1 MANIPHM
8 NKGVWGHTP
17 PDIWSLFVRVFLF
30 AVYIPFTSRFGAFFC
45 KVMEQTDNIF
55 TGQCREWMRNLRSI
69 PPFTYE
75 LLKQY
80 LITDT
85 LGKQGK
91 PPNADKHKKYG
102 YQLFKEKM
110 VKKKW

>member
-1 MANIPHM
+1 M

-85 LGKQGK
+85 SGKQGK